1 MKKHVPDPPP
11 DVTAPTRRLTTTHT
25 HFATISRKHA
35 PLFAI
40 RAGVDIEDALAH
52 LATALRAAM
61 ETNLQLCDLADRK
74 HGDLL
79 WATQQSLE
87 IAHALTLSLLSSV
100 ESRASAG

>member
-1 MKKHVPDPPP
+1 MKKHVPDPPLP
-11 DVTAPTRRLTTTHT
+11 PRNLTTTHT
-25 HFATISRKHA
+25 HFATVSRTHQ
-35 PLFAI
+35 PLFAV
-40 RAGVDIEDALAH
+40 RAGVNIQDALAH
-52 LATALRAAM
+52 LATALRAAI

-87 IAHALTLSLLSSV
+87 IAQALTLSLLSSV

>member
-1 MKKHVPDPPP
+1 
-11 DVTAPTRRLTTTHT
+11 
-25 HFATISRKHA
+25 
-35 PLFAI
+35 
-40 RAGVDIEDALAH
+40 
-52 LATALRAAM
+52 M